1 MEDHIVMERNK
12 LLGMTFVQNSKFYD
26 RMKMERIFKYKDL
39 HF

>member
-1 MEDHIVMERNK
+1 MERK
-12 LLGMTFVQNSKFYD
+12 KSLGMTFVQTSKFYD